1 MIDATTPIRIDP
13 DAYYHAG
20 AIALTLDIPLSVLD
34 RARRRGE
41 LRYVRRGRRI
51 FMRGQ
56 WVLAWLTPTA
66 ESEDRHAQR

>member
-20 AIALTLDIPLSVLD
+20 AISLALDVPLSALD

-51 FMRGQ
+51 LIRGE
-56 WVLAWLTPTA
+56 WVLAWLTPGA
-66 ESEDRHAQR
+66 ESEETDE